1 VTVDV
6 AGETSTAERVL
17 YIVAGGA
24 EPVVGI
30 SALVDA
36 ARRRGWDTCLVLTPT
51 AARWLDGDLPGLA
64 GQTGH
69 PVRSAY
75 KLPGEEDVLPPA
87 DAMLIAPATFNMI
100 NQWAAGLSETLALGL
115 INEAIGL
122 GIPLVT
128 VPWVNGPLS
137 RHPALAASYDRLRQ
151 AGVQVLELEPD
162 PAGGEFPWGRAL
174 DALG

>member
-1 VTVDV
+1 VAVDV
-6 AGETSTAERVL
+6 AGDTSTLSRVL

-24 EPVVGI
+24 EPVVRV
-30 SALVDA
+30 SELVAA
-36 ARRRGWDTCLVLTPT
+36 ARQRGWDTCLVLTPT
-51 AARWLDGDLPGLA
+51 AARWLDGDLAALA

-75 KLPGEEDVLPPA
+75 KMPGAEDVLPPA
-87 DAMLIAPATFNMI
+87 SAMLIAPATFNMI

-122 GIPLVT
+122 GIPLVA

-137 RHPALAASYDRLRQ
+137 RHPALAASYARLRL
-151 AGVQVLELEPD
+151 AGVQVLELEPG
-162 PAGGEFPWGRAL
+162 PAGQEIPWPQVL

>member
-1 VTVDV
+1 M
-6 AGETSTAERVL
+6 SRVL

-24 EPVVGI
+24 EPVVRV
-30 SALVDA
+30 SALVA
-36 ARRRGWDTCLVLTPT
+36 AAQRRGWDACLVLTPT

-64 GQTGH
+64 AQTGH

-87 DAMLIAPATFNMI
+87 DAMLIGPASFNLI

-115 INEAIGL
+115 INEALGM

-128 VPWVNGPLS
+128 VPWINGPLS
-137 RHPALAASYDRLRQ
+137 RHPALAASLGRLRE
-151 AGVQVLELEPD
+151 AGVSVIEPE
-162 PAGGEFPWGRAL
+162 PGAGIDWERVL

>member
-1 VTVDV
+1 VDV
-6 AGETSTAERVL
+6 GGVL

-24 EPVVGI
+24 APVVRV
-30 SALVDA
+30 SALVA
-36 ARRRGWDTCLVLTPT
+36 AAQRRGWDACLVVTPT
-51 AARWLDGDLPGLA
+51 AARWLAGDLAALA
-64 GQTGH
+64 AQTGH

-75 KLPGEEDVLPPA
+75 KMPGEDDVLPPA

-128 VPWVNGPLS
+128 VPWINGPLA
-137 RHPALAASYDRLRQ
+137 RHPALAASFTRLRQ
-151 AGVQVLELEPD
+151 AGVRVLELEPGPD
-162 PAGGEFPWGRAL
+162 GDEINWEQAL
-174 DALG
+174 DALR

>member
-1 VTVDV
+1 MV
-6 AGETSTAERVL
+6 SRVL

-24 EPVVGI
+24 EPVVRV
-30 SALVDA
+30 SALVA
-36 ARRRGWDTCLVLTPT
+36 AAQRRGWDTCLVLTPT
-51 AARWLDGDLPGLA
+51 AARWLADSLPGLA
-64 GQTGH
+64 GLTGH

-87 DAMLIAPATFNMI
+87 DAMLIGPATFNMI

-115 INEAIGL
+115 INEALGM

-137 RHPALAASYDRLRQ
+137 RHPALGASLRRLRE
-151 AGVQVLELEPD
+151 AGVTVMDREPGLD
-162 PAGGEFPWGRAL
+162 GGGIDWERVL

>member
-1 VTVDV
+1 VS
-6 AGETSTAERVL
+6 GVL

-24 EPVVGI
+24 EPVMRV
-30 SALVDA
+30 SALLA
-36 ARRRGWDTCLVLTPT
+36 AAQRRGWDTCLIVTPT
-51 AARWLDGDLPGLA
+51 AARWLADDLDDLA
-64 GQTGH
+64 ELTGH
-69 PVRSAY
+69 RVRSDY
-75 KLPGEEDVLPPA
+75 KLPGEADALPPA

-128 VPWVNGPLS
+128 VPWINGPLS
-137 RHPALAASYDRLRQ
+137 RHPALAASFARLRE
-151 AGVQVLELEPD
+151 AGVRVLEPD
-162 PAGGEFPWGRAL
+162 PGPEGHEISWEQVL

>member
-1 VTVDV
+1 M
-6 AGETSTAERVL
+6 SRVL

-24 EPVVGI
+24 APVVRI
-30 SALVDA
+30 SALVTA
-36 ARRRGWDTCLVLTPT
+36 AQGRGWDTCLVLTPT
-51 AARWLDGDLPGLA
+51 AARWLTDDLAGLA

-75 KLPGEEDVLPPA
+75 KMPGEEDVLPPA

-122 GIPLVT
+122 DIQLVT
-128 VPWVNGPLS
+128 VPWINGPLS
-137 RHPALAASYDRLRQ
+137 RHPALAASFARLRL
-151 AGVQVLELEPD
+151 AGVTILELEPGPEGD
-162 PAGGEFPWGRAL
+162 EIPWEHVL
-174 DALG
+174 DVLR

>member
-1 VTVDV
+1 VD
-6 AGETSTAERVL
+6 RVL

-24 EPVVGI
+24 APVVRV
-30 SALVDA
+30 SVLVAA
-36 ARRRGWDTCLVLTPT
+36 ARRRGWDACLVLTPT
-51 AARWLDGDLPGLA
+51 AARWLADDLPGLA
-64 GQTGH
+64 AQTGH

-75 KLPGEEDVLPPA
+75 KLPGEDDVLPPA

-122 GIPLVT
+122 SIPLVT
-128 VPWVNGPLS
+128 VPWVNGPLA

-151 AGVQVLELEPD
+151 AGVQVLELAPG
-162 PAGGEFPWGRAL
+162 PAGHEIPWEQAL